1 MSENNPKARMKY
13 ARDHKNW
20 TTDDWKRVIWLDE
33 SKFKR
38 FQSDGKQYC
47 WRRPGDT
54 IQRHHVMLWG
64 CFTWWHIGPLQNM
77 DGIMKKEDYLA
88 ILQTHLP
95 EFVDKNFIVAL
106 KDVSV
111 TIPQAVKRGSNAMLT
126 CNYDMENDTLYSVKW
141 YKGRREFYRY
151 TPKENP
157 AMKVFLTQSGL
168 NVERNL
174 SNQSHVVLLAVP
186 LNISGKFTCEISVE
200 APSFQTAMV
209 SGEME
214 VVELPE
220 EQASVTGIQPRYRI
234 GDLVDGNCSIKY
246 SKPAANLTWTI
257 NGIVVPPHHI
267 KTYQIEKYE
276 ETNLESVMSAIH
288 FMVTTQHFIK
298 GQMRLKC
305 TASIFDIFR
314 EEIESVIE
322 EDRPRIMASGRSYD
336 AHSYP
341 HDDNGGGYED
351 HNESYL
357 TYFSAPKSSATA
369 VQAPFLQIVQ
379 YFHKLLQNFTILSL
393 RSTTNHICFKLATFI
408 INIERYYEKI
418 THNDMTTYCMNV
430 LLQQWRQHQL
440 IKLITVMAIL
450 LKLHQ
455 YHKGQWWHSQAMP
468 SGIAVE
474 SIATFLKRNCNC
486 KKAIMMTV
494 QPGKKLPEDS
504 SKKITLSNCSYHDM
518 AGQKLQLL
526 KETRG
531 STTTVTTTCSRDSH
545 FRSEQC
551 LAENQNV
558 INEKVCNKHKTTIE
572 SSSLATNGNTIAID
586 DYQQKH
592 QWQMSQTLD
601 GASRAVSLLSFS
613 AMENFAFAIVC
624 RGSVYQLEAY
634 SHDSFPLCIVVFPA
648 AAAVA
653 TATKSNNANY
663 MSRDQTL
670 LMTSNNNT
678 NFATCNLYGR
688 DPMRNATK
696 MAIASSS
703 SSSSTPD
710 MTVTLEKAIALPPSS
725 PIPIVGSIFPST
737 SPFSSYCLEAFSSF
751 HSVEDNKCLMAF
763 IGELLLHQC

>member
-1 MSENNPKARMKY
+1 M
-13 ARDHKNW
+13 
-20 TTDDWKRVIWLDE
+20 RV
-33 SKFKR
+33 
-38 FQSDGKQYC
+38 C
-47 WRRPGDT
+47 WCLC
-54 IQRHHVMLWG
+54 V
-64 CFTWWHIGPLQNM
+64 
-77 DGIMKKEDYLA
+77 
-88 ILQTHLP
+88 
-95 EFVDKNFIVAL
+95 NFIVAL

-276 ETNLESVMSAIH
+276 QTNLESVMSAIH

-341 HDDNGGGYED
+341 HDDNSVGYED

-357 TYFSAPKSSATA
+357 TYFSAPKSSASPRA
-369 VQAPFLQIVQ
+369 KAPFYIIFQ
-379 YFHKLLQNFTILSL
+379 YFHKLLPALSL
-393 RSTTNHICFKLATFI
+393 KNMKNHICNTLATFI
-408 INIERYYEKI
+408 IDIERYYGKI
-418 THNDMTTYCMNV
+418 THNDMTTYW
-430 LLQQWRQHQL
+430 LKTEQQQQL

-450 LKLHQ
+450 LKIYQ
-455 YHKGQWWHSQAMP
+455 QCNSNSKNNNNSCCWWQMVGM
-468 SGIAVE
+468 GILWHG
-474 SIATFLKRNCNC
+474 INILTKKFCTF
-486 KKAIMMTV
+486 KKHLAQQKQQQMMM
-494 QPGKKLPEDS
+494 K
-504 SKKITLSNCSYHDM
+504 
-518 AGQKLQLL
+518 
-526 KETRG
+526 
-531 STTTVTTTCSRDSH
+531 STTIMNEYEDMHHEKQQLESLLVQAAETNKEYSYLCEQKRVVTATIDVLLALRIDCQ
-545 FRSEQC
+545 FENEQC
-551 LAENQNV
+551 LAANQNV
-558 INEKVCNKHKTTIE
+558 INEKVFWHTTATGGPAAALEEEEEE
-572 SSSLATNGNTIAID
+572 SFSNV
-586 DYQQKH
+586 DYQQ
-592 QWQMSQTLD
+592 QMSQTLD
-601 GASRAVSLLSFS
+601 NVPSTNATTSLAFSLHRLPFAATTTTIGIVVGAATGVT
-613 AMENFAFAIVC
+613 FA
-624 RGSVYQLEAY
+624 R
-634 SHDSFPLCIVVFPA
+634 DSFPLCDDAF
-648 AAAVA
+648 VA
-653 TATKSNNANY
+653 TESNNANY

-670 LMTSNNNT
+670 LMMTSSKSTTTYPNRRRILQQRAAA
-678 NFATCNLYGR
+678 ATIKLAMQWKRG
-688 DPMRNATK
+688 K
-696 MAIASSS
+696 EASSS
-703 SSSSTPD
+703 APTSPSPLEL
-710 MTVTLEKAIALPPSS
+710 TVTLAKQKTVAHKGNIKASLSPSS
-725 PIPIVGSIFPST
+725 SFY
-737 SPFSSYCLEAFSSF
+737 SPFALNSRYFEAFSTLFSQKNNS
-751 HSVEDNKCLMAF
+751 HLMAI
-763 IGELLLHQC
+763 IGKFLLHQC